1 MFVLN
6 TLSPYK
12 ELDRKGIQYSVCR
25 DYDHISRHRSLRQ
38 VAYNPGHSDRFV
50 ALENA
55 NPIVESNVQFVYH
68 NVTPD
73 EENRLD
79 VIAQNCLGSASY
91 SWAIAYFN
99 NIQDG
104 FTCRPGQKLKMPR
117 SVADL
122 MTTGNIMESVP
133 AVQLNLG
140 SED

>member
-6 TLSPYK
+6 TLSPYE
-12 ELDRKGIQYSVCR
+12 ELDRKGIQYSV
-25 DYDHISRHRSLRQ
+25 H
-38 VAYNPGHSDRFV
+38 NPEDSDRFV

-55 NPIVESNVQFVYH
+55 NPVVENNVQFVYH

-104 FTCRPGQKLKMPR
+104 FTCRPGQKLRMPR
-117 SVADL
+117 SIVDL